1 MKIVYL
7 YRLFPNIINISNSL
21 KKFIGGTDLL
31 KNKSSSNYK
40 KKCFLRSFLH
50 FFSKSLLLMK
60 IVHFY
65 GLFQNIKKTKS

>member
-40 KKCFLRSFLH
+40 KKCFLIKIFFTFLYKVTSINENCT
-50 FFSKSLLLMK
+50 FLRVISK
-60 IVHFY
+60 Y
-65 GLFQNIKKTKS
+65 